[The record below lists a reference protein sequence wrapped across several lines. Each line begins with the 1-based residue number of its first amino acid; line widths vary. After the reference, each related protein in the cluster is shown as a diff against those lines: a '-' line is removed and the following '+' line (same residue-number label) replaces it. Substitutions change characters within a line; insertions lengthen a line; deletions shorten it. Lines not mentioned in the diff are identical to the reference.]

1 MKARKYAL
9 RFNLSPPLTP
19 LLNPLS
25 LSLFILWFRAVRCNC
40 DVTARFLSNC
50 QTNFKLLKVAA
61 AVAHNINI
69 IITVAFWLLWCALK
83 VFAQRLQVK
92 SFLMKFCLLFLF
104 SMLVEGSTTMRCS
117 CKYPKNSWSYL
128 EGIQC
133 EAVQFNSIPNLT
145 MQLISLVTH
154 STCRSLFQFNFKLN
168 WSHFKPTQ
176 GAAV

>member
-9 RFNLSPPLTP
+9 HFNLSPPTHASLKP
-19 LLNPLS
+19 SLS

-83 VFAQRLQVK
+83 VFAQRPRVK
-92 SFLMKFCLLFLF
+92 SFLMKFCPLFLF
-104 SMLVEGSTTMRCS
+104 SMIVEGCTTMRCS
-117 CKYPKNSWSYL
+117 CKYPKKNWSHL
-128 EGIQC
+128 EGSQC
-133 EAVQFNSIPNLT
+133 GAVQFNSIPNLT

-154 STCRSLFQFNFKLN
+154 SIQLQT
-168 WSHFKPTQ
+168 
-176 GAAV
+176 